1 MGKNYLILSERDAP
15 VKERA
20 WIMFFLKK
28 NGFTLI
34 ELMVVIAII
43 AFLAMIAVPNMLYYV
58 SKAKRTEAYAQLASL
73 ALAEKAYFAEHGSYT
88 KDIAGAQGLNWK
100 CQGSGQ
106 EGVHHFIGKLKAP
119 ASALAKANIGP
130 KEFLLVAAADIDGDG
145 EYDILSI
152 DQDNVFTLISDDL
165 A

>member
-1 MGKNYLILSERDAP
+1 
-15 VKERA
+15 
-20 WIMFFLKK
+20 MFFLKK

-100 CQGSGQ
+100 CQGSCNYSYGFGSGQ